1 MKKIF
6 TLAAFGLLAAS
17 TMIAREPTV
26 TTDFTPTNIEITGQ
40 EQLNVNV
47 KIAGIPTDTM
57 VSQILIELTFPEDVW
72 WPTGAGATSVG
83 SRVKVYD
90 KEGNEVP
97 PMKIDCCGFASDYK
111 RYQISL
117 FGYDKYNHDLNYT
130 CVLPEGCVGDLA
142 FSKGEMVQRV
152 NPELRFDFNV
162 WELLGKQRPNN
173 TKYDF
178 KPTISDGNA
187 GTARIN
193 GKKTDAVVYTLTF
206 DEDVYLNEKYHTRT
220 SLYGIGMGDMIDPST
235 GKPTGEKIDLSF
247 DDECILFEVNKD
259 NPKMIDVTLTGIN
272 IDESNEYKLNI
283 WQGCMG
289 NKLWSEEEYSEGR
302 SNPDTTLTF
311 DPTKLAPIGVE
322 SIISD
327 VEATD
332 APVYNLQGI
341 RMNKNQLPA
350 GIYVQS
356 GKKVVV
362 R

>member
-1 MKKIF
+1 
-6 TLAAFGLLAAS
+6 
-17 TMIAREPTV
+17 
-26 TTDFTPTNIEITGQ
+26 
-40 EQLNVNV
+40 
-47 KIAGIPTDTM
+47 
-57 VSQILIELTFPEDVW
+57 
-72 WPTGAGATSVG
+72 
-83 SRVKVYD
+83 
-90 KEGNEVP
+90 
-97 PMKIDCCGFASDYK
+97 
-111 RYQISL
+111 
-117 FGYDKYNHDLNYT
+117 
-130 CVLPEGCVGDLA
+130 
-142 FSKGEMVQRV
+142 
-152 NPELRFDFNV
+152 
-162 WELLGKQRPNN
+162 
-173 TKYDF
+173 
-178 KPTISDGNA
+178 
-187 GTARIN
+187 
-193 GKKTDAVVYTLTF
+193 
-206 DEDVYLNEKYHTRT
+206 
-220 SLYGIGMGDMIDPST
+220 MIDPST

>member
-26 TTDFTPTNIEITGQ
+26 TTDFTPTDIEITGQ

-57 VSQILIELTFPEDVW
+57 VSQILIELTFPEDVC

-111 RYQISL
+111 KYQISL

-142 FSKGEMVQRV
+142 FAKGEMVQRV

-162 WELLGKQRPNN
+162 WELLGTQRPNN

>member
-26 TTDFTPTNIEITGQ
+26 TADFTPTTIDITGQ

-47 KIAGIPTDTM
+47 KITSIPADTT
-57 VSQILIELTFPEDVW
+57 VSQILIEMTFPEDVYW
-72 WPTGAGATSVG
+72 TSAVG
-83 SRVKVYD
+83 PRVKVYD
-90 KEGNEVP
+90 KAGNEVP
-97 PMKIDCCGFASDYK
+97 PMKVDCGGYASDYK

-130 CVLPEGCVGDLA
+130 CVLPEGCVGNYA
-142 FSKGEMVQRV
+142 FYTGEMVQRV

-178 KPTISDGNA
+178 EPTISAGNV
-187 GTARIN
+187 GTVRIN

-206 DEDVYLNEKYHTRT
+206 DEDVYLYEKYHNRT
-220 SLYGIGMGDMIDPST
+220 SLYGIGMGDEIVDPST
-235 GKPTGEKIDLSF
+235 GKPTGEKGDKSF
-247 DDECILFEVNKD
+247 GDDCILFEVNKD
-259 NPKMIDVTLTGIN
+259 NPKKIDVTLTGFEIT
-272 IDESNEYKLNI
+272 ESNEYKLNI

-302 SNPDTTLTF
+302 SNHDTFITF
-311 DPTKLAPIGVE
+311 DPTKLATIGVE

-327 VEATD
+327 VEAAD
-332 APVYNLQGI
+332 APVYNMQGI
-341 RMNKNQLPA
+341 RVNKNQLPA
-350 GIYVQS
+350 GIYVQG
-356 GKKVVV
+356 GKKFVV